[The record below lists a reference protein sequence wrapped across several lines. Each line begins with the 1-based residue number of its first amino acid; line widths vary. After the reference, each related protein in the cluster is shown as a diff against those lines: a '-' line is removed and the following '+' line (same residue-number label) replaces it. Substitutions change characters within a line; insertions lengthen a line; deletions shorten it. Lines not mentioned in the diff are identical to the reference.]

1 MKIYT
6 KTGDDG
12 TTSLFGAGRVEKY
25 SSRIE
30 AYGNVDETNAL
41 IGICREQEGANMFNQ
56 ELIRIQQ
63 LLFVLGADLA
73 TPLSVEVTY
82 NIPRID
88 EHDVIWLEKL
98 IDKHDS
104 QLPELRSF
112 ILSGGSSLAGFFHQA
127 RTVARRAERSMV
139 LLAQKEDITLHDVPF
154 INRLSDLLFVYAR
167 RANQILGVADT
178 EWDGKKPS

>member
-12 TTSLFGAGRVEKY
+12 TTSLFGAGRVQKY
-25 SSRIE
+25 SARIE
-30 AYGNVDETNAL
+30 AYGNVDETNSL
-41 IGICREQEGANMFNQ
+41 IGICREQAGADTFKD
-56 ELIRIQQ
+56 ELVRIQQ

-73 TPLSVEVTY
+73 TPLSVEATY
-82 NIPRID
+82 SIPRID
-88 EHDVIWLEKL
+88 EHDVVWLETL

-112 ILSGGSSLAGFFHQA
+112 ILAGGSPLASFFHQV
-127 RTVARRAERSMV
+127 RTVSRRAERSMV
-139 LLAQKEDITLHDVPF
+139 LLAESEEITPHDIPF
-154 INRLSDLLFVYAR
+154 INRLSDLFFVYAR

-178 EWDGKKPS
+178 EWDGKKPL